1 MYIFLAHD
9 LEFKT
14 DADLSEF
21 NPENESECTEAN
33 QVYVHD
39 CLVMRT
45 ADRKLQP
52 GWIASQPDL
61 LAEDWVFA
69 EPK

>member
-1 MYIFLAHD
+1 MKKAAMLVIAVLGICFAM
-9 LEFKT
+9 T
-14 DADLSEF
+14 G
-21 NPENESECTEAN
+21 CTEAD